1 MHSISPAIQVKEMS
15 GVDVK
20 DAMKATLT
28 GKQIKI
34 DIIHTAFAH
43 RVHKERRYLVAFFGG
58 GGGKSLNR
66 GIRSEFVSRRA
77 LVRMGA
83 QLALARQSFKASA
96 KSAGTLA
103 SAISFACVP
112 KVFSSKALA
121 ACR

>member
-1 MHSISPAIQVKEMS
+1 MTTADFRYALDKP
-15 GVDVK
+15 
-20 DAMKATLT
+20 
-28 GKQIKI
+28 
-34 DIIHTAFAH
+34 AFAH

-121 ACR
+121 AFKGAPSRTS